1 MKSQSRFLG
10 VLVCTYL
17 VVLVGCQSVGPRKDA
32 QGAASVPAATGN
44 STCVAMTLPRPTLP
58 EAAPLVL
65 NRQLPEPRIVD
76 VLTGYSIPEA
86 SFDQVTPVSEP
97 GFHLPEPEVFEVIP
111 FETPYFRKIDRGF
124 PISAGMQHSGG
135 SAAAERG
142 ESRSQAVKTAVLPL
156 PALRSPPPEAKP
168 ERTPTSVAVRPA
180 PIIEEGEETCRELF
194 ARRGDQIG
202 IDLEGRGWI
211 YLGLDSGSGEGIE
224 YLSSQYSQAKSS
236 FSFKA
241 VEYGAYKLSF
251 QFQDN
256 QNGVFR
262 NQIVHI
268 DVLPDADF
276 RAALELHQQGFDYQ
290 KAMVTESEPGSRI
303 DKAEALFSLGEYELA
318 LIEFTRNMRSGDPYL
333 NDRLAACYEAT
344 GEHLAAVKY
353 YRENLS
359 LSGEYGDRAAL
370 GIIRAGVALKDPQL
384 LNEVLPSLFT
394 LESGEIGSALLEV
407 ARFQTEGGRYAT
419 AIEALR
425 QYMNRYPDGKQL
437 DEAYYR
443 LARIYEVDSPYRDLE
458 LSRDYYKLLYDN
470 FPESPYAERAGER
483 LNYLDRHFFLVQ

>member
-1 MKSQSRFLG
+1 MNSLSRFLAASLG
-10 VLVCTYL
+10 ASL
-17 VVLVGCQSVGPRKDA
+17 VVLIGCQSVGPRKDA
-32 QGAASVPAATGN
+32 QESASVPAAAGN
-44 STCVAMTLPRPTLP
+44 PTRVAMTLPRPAVP

-65 NRQLPEPRIVD
+65 NRQLPEPRIVE
-76 VLTGYSIPEA
+76 VQTSYSIPEA
-86 SFDQVTPVSEP
+86 SLDQGTPVSESA
-97 GFHLPEPEVFEVIP
+97 FHLPEPEVVEVIP

-124 PISAGMQHSGG
+124 PIRT
-135 SAAAERG
+135 AAA
-142 ESRSQAVKTAVLPL
+142 KTAVP
-156 PALRSPPPEAKP
+156 PPSAPQSPPPEAKP
-168 ERTPTSVAVRPA
+168 ERTATFVAVRPA
-180 PIIEEGEETCRELF
+180 PIVEEVEETHRELF

-202 IDLEGRGWI
+202 IDLESRGWI
-211 YLGLDSGSGEGIE
+211 YLGLDPENGEGID
-224 YLSSQYSQAKSS
+224 YLSSQYSQNKSS

-241 VEYGAYKLSF
+241 LEYGAYKLSF

-256 QNGVFR
+256 QNAVLR
-262 NQIVHI
+262 NQVVHI
-268 DVLPDADF
+268 EVLPDADF
-276 RAALELHQQGFDYQ
+276 RAALELQQQGF
-290 KAMVTESEPGSRI
+290 ELEPGPRI
-303 DKAEALFSLGEYELA
+303 EKAETLFSLREYELA

-370 GIIRAGVALKDPQL
+370 GMIRAGVAMKDPRL
-384 LNEVLPSLFT
+384 LTEVLPSLFT
-394 LESGEIGSALLEV
+394 LESGEIGNALLEV
-407 ARFQTEGGRYAT
+407 ARFQTEGGRYET

-425 QYMNRYPDGKQL
+425 QYMNRYPDGRRL
-437 DEAYYR
+437 DEVYYR

-458 LSRDYYKLLYDN
+458 LSRDYYERLYDN

>member
-1 MKSQSRFLG
+1 MKSLSRFLAAS
-10 VLVCTYL
+10 VCASL
-17 VVLVGCQSVGPRKDA
+17 FILIGCQSGGPRKET
-32 QGAASVPAATGN
+32 QEGAAVPAAAGN
-44 STCVAMTLPRPTLP
+44 PTRVAMTLPRPAVP
-58 EAAPLVL
+58 ETAPLVL
-65 NRQLPEPRIVD
+65 NRPFPEPRIVEVQTSD
-76 VLTGYSIPEA
+76 SIPEA
-86 SFDQVTPVSEP
+86 SLDQETPVIES
-97 GFHLPEPEVFEVIP
+97 GFHLPEPEVVEVIP

-124 PISAGMQHSGG
+124 PIRT
-135 SAAAERG
+135 AAA
-142 ESRSQAVKTAVLPL
+142 KTAD
-156 PALRSPPPEAKP
+156 PPEAKP
-168 ERTPTSVAVRPA
+168 ERTATSVAVRPT
-180 PIIEEGEETCRELF
+180 PTVEEVEETHRELV

-211 YLGLDSGSGEGIE
+211 YLGLDPGSGEGIG

-241 VEYGAYKLSF
+241 LEYGAYELSF

-256 QNGVFR
+256 QNAVLR
-262 NQIVHI
+262 SQIVHI
-268 DVLPDADF
+268 EVLPDADF
-276 RAALELHQQGFDYQ
+276 RAALELRQQGFDPQ
-290 KAMVTESEPGSRI
+290 QTTVTEPEPGPRI

-318 LIEFTRNMRSGDPYL
+318 LIEFTRNMRSGDPYM

-353 YRENLS
+353 YRDNLS
-359 LSGEYGDRAAL
+359 LSGEYRDRAAL
-370 GIIRAGVALKDPQL
+370 GMIRAGVALKDPQL
-384 LNEVLPSLFT
+384 LTEVLPSLFT

-407 ARFQTEGGRYAT
+407 ARFQVESRRYAT

-425 QYMNRYPDGKQL
+425 QYMNRYPDGRQL
-437 DEAYYR
+437 DEVYYR

-458 LSRDYYKLLYDN
+458 LSRHYYELLYEN